1 MIKRLR
7 YRKWK
12 KIIEKSGLF
21 DVKYYLFTYPDVR
34 LQDINPIMHY
44 IKYGTYEGRN
54 PSAEFDTNYYLETY
68 EDVININPLVH
79 YVLHGKL
86 EKRARNKK
94 ELQYLEEYNL
104 LINSK
109 YFNKEYYLKSNPDLD
124 KNLIDPVAHY
134 ILFGEKEGR
143 KPNNN
148 FEPKWYRDYYKDL
161 SENNISLLVHYILH
175 GENEKRFQNKKEL
188 EVFMQKKV
196 EEKIRKSSANISR
209 KEFIEYKEHE
219 PLNTKLRTI
228 AFYLPQF
235 HPFPENDKWWGK
247 GFTEW
252 TNVTKAKPNFLGH
265 YQPHLPIHNGF
276 YDLRIPEVMIEQAK
290 LAKNYGIYGF
300 NFYYYWFDGKILM
313 HKPFEILL
321 KHKEID
327 INFCITWANE
337 NWTRRW
343 DGAEHDI
350 LMGQNHCDEDS
361 IKFIENLYKY
371 FEDERY
377 IRIDNK
383 PVLIIYRVDI
393 IPKMKETVE
402 LWRRKVKEAGFDG
415 IYLICSQTFGIKSPV
430 PYGFDAAME
439 FPPHTAQSAEI
450 TKNIDF
456 TNQNF
461 DGKVYDYNQ
470 VVSNAVTKEEPD
482 YKLYRTAM
490 LSWDN
495 TARKQ
500 NASHIFESFS
510 LLKYKQWISNL
521 ASNVYNNDKYQDNE
535 KLIFI
540 NAWNEWA
547 EGTHLEPDRKYG
559 YGYLE
564 STHSVIKDYNEK
576 LQDIDIVIFVD
587 KNNNLLESIKWFKE
601 KTFLNIKLICFGDKK
616 EFIEYQKYFD
626 VKVFQDYSIDIYTLI
641 ENFKVK
647 IKSIYIHE
655 NIINSQFIEK
665 LERITIPVV
674 YSTDLITLDNN
685 FELKL
690 LEILYKKTDLLPRV
704 SVIVPTYNHAE
715 FLEKRLDSIF
725 EQTFQ
730 DFEVVLLDDNSKD
743 NSQSILKEYTAKR
756 PSVSYFFNK
765 ENSGT
770 PFKQWSSGIEKARA
784 DIIWIAED
792 DDYAEKNFLEK
803 LVPLFENKR
812 TKLAYCQSKLIDER
826 DNAIGDYKVIF
837 SNVSN
842 TKWNQNYN
850 IAAFEEVQSSLAIR
864 NTIPN
869 ASAVLFKKFSI
880 SSIIDELVE
889 YKFAGDWFFYLNLL
903 SEGDVSFVSEPL
915 NYHRRHSQSTMA
927 LLSNDNQLYFKELYK
942 IHEFIL
948 ENFVLN
954 EDSIIKMKEYIESE
968 LKYRGIQ
975 DTIDEYYPVNKLSYN
990 KYKEQKRIAVFFSG
1004 YYFGGAEIFP
1014 INLANAFA
1022 ELGHKT
1028 YLFDVGALE
1037 TDERVRN
1044 MVSPLVSEVNIK
1056 DTTNSH
1062 KDLKDFL
1069 EKYEIDVINSQ
1080 GWFATDFIQK
1090 SLTEYIRYIPW
1101 FASMHGHE
1109 ENIITGSWG
1118 EHYFKYFDEAMKN
1131 TVRRNPYFI
1140 YTHEKNLEVFE
1151 HYPLKDKT
1159 KLIPLSELG
1168 MSSSLPEKKIKSQLN
1183 IDKDS
1188 FVLGLV
1194 ARGIPEKGW
1203 EESIVAVRKLNE
1215 QYKLNVHL
1223 VCIGDSDYV
1232 QSLKKEND
1240 EEYIH
1245 FIGMSD
1251 EVLEWTQMFDVGL
1264 LPSFYKSESHPL
1276 VVMGYLLAGKP
1287 VITTSLGNIPEM
1299 IDSNG
1304 NKAGYL
1310 LKLQENGRPSSDEI
1324 AKYIKAY
1331 IENNDLYKNHSELA
1345 LKAFEKFNMKNIAN
1359 KYVDIFINKSKK
1371 KLYLHIGL
1379 PKTGTSAIQNFL
1391 INNEKLLKKEYDLY
1405 YPNFGRWCDGSH
1417 HKIAFALGSNPYE
1430 RMKSDDEQKEYLDEL
1445 EKDIYKS
1452 NCSRILLSSEC
1463 FHLYNN
1469 KNFILKFKEKYEIS
1483 IICYI
1488 RRQDEYLE
1496 SIYGQNVRDIVYR
1509 EKSDFNEFLNNFKE
1523 NLYYSRI
1530 LSKWEEFVDRKNII
1544 VKVYDKMTFLNNNI
1558 IDDFM
1563 DIFSIKINS
1572 KLKTD
1577 FKFINTSYSPTVTL
1591 YKVLLNI
1598 ILKEQKEE
1606 LIYILQEYSNK
1617 NKEPMFSFFSDE
1629 ERKSLIRIFEE
1640 DNELVRKKYTLLDNL
1655 FDFRIDNKSKK
1666 FLQEND
1672 IFDITN
1678 YLYKKN
1684 PKLFRN
1690 IFSSTKMNSANL
1702 KSKNIHKI
1710 LQVIKSIEGNK

>member
-7 YRKWK
+7 YKKWK
-12 KIIEKSGLF
+12 KIIQKSGLF
-21 DVKYYLFTYPDVR
+21 DSKYYLFAYPDIR
-34 LQDINPIMHY
+34 EKDIDPIKHY
-44 IKYGTYEGRN
+44 IRFGAKEGRN
-54 PSAEFDTNYYLETY
+54 PSKNFDTSFYLNTN
-68 EDVININPLVH
+68 EDVKQSGINP
-79 YVLHGKL
+79 
-86 EKRARNKK
+86 
-94 ELQYLEEYNL
+94 
-104 LINSK
+104 
-109 YFNKEYYLKSNPDLD
+109 
-124 KNLIDPVAHY
+124 
-134 ILFGEKEGR
+134 
-143 KPNNN
+143 
-148 FEPKWYRDYYKDL
+148 
-161 SENNISLLVHYILH
+161 LVHYILH
-175 GENEKRFQNKKEL
+175 GKDEGRQI
-188 EVFMQKKV
+188 MIKKV
-196 EEKIRKSSANISR
+196 IREIKTNGVKSAIEKSINKTQELIKEKTHSFKNIPKITFDDTEEKFVN
-209 KEFIEYKEHE
+209 YKEHE
-219 PLNTKLRTI
+219 PLNTKLKTI

-235 HPFPENDKWWGK
+235 HPFPENDAWWGK

-252 TNVTKAKPNFLGH
+252 TNVTKAKPNFVGH

-290 LAKNYGIYGF
+290 LARNYGIYGF

-321 KHKEID
+321 NHKDID

-343 DGAEHDI
+343 DGLENEVLIA
-350 LMGQNHCDEDS
+350 QNHSEEDS
-361 IKFIENLYKY
+361 IKFIHSLFKY
-371 FEDERY
+371 FKDERY

-482 YKLYRTAM
+482 YKLFRTAM

-500 NASHIFESFS
+500 NASHIFENFS

-626 VKVFQDYSIDIYTLI
+626 VKVFQDYSIDIHTLI

-655 NIINSQFIEK
+655 NIINSQFIGK
-665 LERITIPVV
+665 LEKITIPVV
-674 YSTDLITLDNN
+674 YSTDLISLDNN

-690 LEILYKKTDLLPRV
+690 LEILYKKTDLSPKV
-704 SVIVPTYNHAE
+704 CVIVPTYNHAE

-756 PSVSYFFNK
+756 PSVSYSFNK
-765 ENSGT
+765 ENSGS
-770 PFKQWSSGIEKARA
+770 PFKQWSKGIEKARA

-792 DDYAEKNFLEK
+792 DDYAEKNFLAK
-803 LVPLFENKR
+803 IVPLFENKR
-812 TKLAYCQSKLIDER
+812 TKLAYCQSKLIDEK
-826 DNAIGDYKVIF
+826 DNAIGDYKEIF

-842 TKWNQNYN
+842 EKWNHNYN

-903 SEGDVSFVSEPL
+903 SEGDVSFVSKPL

-942 IHEFIL
+942 IHKFIL
-948 ENFVLN
+948 ENFILS
-954 EDSIIKMKEYIESE
+954 EDSIIKMKEYINSE
-968 LKYRGIQ
+968 LKYRGIKEK
-975 DTIDEYYPVNKLSYN
+975 IDEYYPLNKLSYN
-990 KYKEQKRIAVFFSG
+990 NYKKQQRIAVFFSG

-1037 TDERVRN
+1037 TDERVKN
-1044 MVSPLVSEVNIK
+1044 MVSPLVHECNIK
-1056 DTTNSH
+1056 NTAKSH
-1062 KDLKDFL
+1062 QDLKDFL
-1069 EKYEIDVINSQ
+1069 EKYKIDFINSH
-1080 GWFATDFIQK
+1080 GWYATDFIQK
-1090 SLTEYIRYIPW
+1090 NLTEHIKYIPW
-1101 FASMHGHE
+1101 FVSMHGHE
-1109 ENIITGSWG
+1109 EAIINGEWG
-1118 EHYFKYFDEAMKN
+1118 KEHLKYFDEAMKN

-1140 YTHEKNLEVFE
+1140 YTHKKNLEVFE
-1151 HYPLKDKT
+1151 HYSLKDKT
-1159 KLIPLSELG
+1159 KLIHLAELG
-1168 MSSSLPEKKIKSQLN
+1168 MSSSLPETKIKSQLN

-1203 EESIVAVRKLNE
+1203 EESIIAVKKLNE

-1276 VVMGYLLAGKP
+1276 VIMGYLLAGKP

-1299 IDSNG
+1299 IDYEG
-1304 NKAGYL
+1304 RKAGYL
-1310 LKLQENGRPSSDEI
+1310 LELQKNGRPSSDEI
-1324 AKYIKAY
+1324 VKYVKDY
-1331 IENNDLYKNHSELA
+1331 IENKDLYKNHSKLA
-1345 LKAFEKFNMKNIAN
+1345 LKAFEKFNMKKIAS
-1359 KYVDIFINKSKK
+1359 KYIDIFMNKSKK
-1371 KLYLHIGL
+1371 NLYLHIGL
-1379 PKTGTSAIQNFL
+1379 TKTGTSAIQKF
-1391 INNEKLLKKEYDLY
+1391 IVDNEQLLKEKYNIY
-1405 YPNFGRWCDGSH
+1405 YPNFGRWVDGSH
-1417 HKIAFALGSNPYE
+1417 HKIAFACSPNPYE
-1430 RMKSDDEQKEYLDEL
+1430 KMKSDGELVNYLSEL
-1445 EKDIYKS
+1445 EQLIEFSKCD
-1452 NCSRILLSSEC
+1452 NILLSSEC
-1463 FHLYNN
+1463 FNLYNN
-1469 KNFILKFKEKYEIS
+1469 QEFIKRFKEKYNIK
-1483 IICYI
+1483 IICYL

-1496 SIYGQNVRDIVYR
+1496 SLYMQNVRDIVYK
-1509 EKSDFNEFLNNFKE
+1509 ETKEFHHFLKDKKDILLFSSILNRWGKITSKDNF
-1523 NLYYSRI
+1523 
-1530 LSKWEEFVDRKNII
+1530 I
-1544 VKVYDKMTFLNNNI
+1544 VKVYDKNKFLNNNI

-1563 DIFSIKINS
+1563 DIFSISIGDEFQKNIKQVNS
-1572 KLKTD
+1572 
-1577 FKFINTSYSPTVTL
+1577 SYIPKVTL
-1591 YKVLLNI
+1591 YKRLLNS
-1598 ILKEQKEE
+1598 ILKNQNEK
-1606 LIYILQEYSNK
+1606 LVYLLQQYSNQNNDK
-1617 NKEPMFSFFSDE
+1617 RESFMSIQ
-1629 ERKSLIRIFEE
+1629 ERKSLMHEFEE
-1640 DNELVRKKYTLLDNL
+1640 DNEIVRGEYTNYDGLFNLEFEEKHKVTISKEDVYDITQFIFKQNPKFVRDIFSDLNLLDSNNEK
-1655 FDFRIDNKSKK
+1655 IKA
-1666 FLQEND
+1666 
-1672 IFDITN
+1672 I
-1678 YLYKKN
+1678 
-1684 PKLFRN
+1684 
-1690 IFSSTKMNSANL
+1690 
-1702 KSKNIHKI
+1702 IHI
-1710 LQVIKSIEGNK
+1710 IKEIVK